1 MDYEW
6 DPLFEE
12 LCSLFIALLEN
23 LVGNLAL
30 DSVEL
35 DGVKNREEK
44 KNWKNEN
51 TEA

>member
-1 MDYEW
+1 M
-6 DPLFEE
+6 
-12 LCSLFIALLEN
+12 FIALLEN

-44 KNWKNEN
+44 KN
-51 TEA
+51 